1 MKPMV
6 PKVGQ
11 MSMIVDN
18 ALEYAKR
25 YNDDFG
31 IGPWH
36 FLHFDETN
44 MTGMSDHGKPVP
56 LFLMEIINRYCRL
69 IGTLCR

>member
-6 PKVGQ
+6 PKIGQ
-11 MSMIVDN
+11 ISMIVDN

-44 MTGMSDHGKPVP
+44 MTGMSVHP
-56 LFLMEIINRYCRL
+56 LLFF
-69 IGTLCR
+69 

>member
-6 PKVGQ
+6 PNIGQ

-25 YNDDFG
+25 YNDVFG
-31 IGPWH
+31 IGLWR
-36 FLHFDETN
+36 FLHFDEKN
-44 MTGMSDHGKPVP
+44 MTGMPGHLLVS
-56 LFLMEIINRYCRL
+56 F
-69 IGTLCR
+69 